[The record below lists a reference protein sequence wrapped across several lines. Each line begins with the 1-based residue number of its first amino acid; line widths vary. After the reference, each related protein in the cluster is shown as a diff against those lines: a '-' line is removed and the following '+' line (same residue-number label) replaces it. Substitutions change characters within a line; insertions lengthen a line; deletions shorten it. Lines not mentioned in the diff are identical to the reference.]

1 MDFCIVDM
9 GTDFDD
15 FSTRA
20 NAFAT
25 EGVSAT
31 EQANRAHLRQVIS
44 TSGLTPYS
52 GEWWHFDGPAAR
64 VERPINNVPVH

>member
-1 MDFCIVDM
+1 M
-9 GTDFDD
+9 GTDFDE

-31 EQANRAHLRQVIS
+31 EQANRARLRQAMS
-44 TSGLTPYS
+44 TGGLTPYS
-52 GEWWHFDGPAAR
+52 GEWWHFDGPDAR
-64 VERPINNVPVH
+64 VERSIINVPVN